1 MPVTAIYRK
10 NDAIVAWRACID
22 QVNPT
27 VDHIEPR
34 IHHLGVML
42 SPEVVRLVAR
52 NLAVAPS

>member
-1 MPVTAIYRK
+1 MTAIYRK